1 MIRQPSPLESFN
13 IAVALLHQAWNE
25 TVAKSP
31 SKELLVAA
39 EELTTE
45 LTGAVVELRLM
56 RWGPTPVQYL
66 PHTRTTSWPV
76 ASARPIAAARAP
88 PAAAAAAAAAE
99 ARCGAHGGVT
109 QREAP
114 VPRGARRRARV
125 ATAAAEL

>member
-13 IAVALLHQAWNE
+13 IAVALLRQAWNE
-25 TVAKSP
+25 TVAKTP

-66 PHTRTTSWPV
+66 PHTHSDHQL
-76 ASARPIAAARAP
+76 ASRLRPT
-88 PAAAAAAAAAE
+88 
-99 ARCGAHGGVT
+99 G
-109 QREAP
+109 
-114 VPRGARRRARV
+114 RRRPGTPGCGRRSCGR
-125 ATAAAEL
+125 